1 MPKGERRLLGT
12 AGTHFIKG
20 SRGLQSTAQID
31 TKEVRSQKSD
41 RLQSPVSD
49 NRNSR

>member
-1 MPKGERRLLGT
+1 MPKGERRPGN
-12 AGTHFIKG
+12 
-20 SRGLQSTAQID
+20 SRNSFHKRFARASVHWQID